1 MAMPLL
7 RFKQDNGSN
16 YPDWNNKKLIKLAS
30 IHARIGW
37 QNMRVSEFQDIG
49 DYYVITGTDFKN
61 GKVNFDTC
69 KFVSKERYDQDEHI
83 QVNNGSVLVTKDG
96 TLGKTAYIQE
106 LNKPATLNAGVYNIR
121 SLDNHELI
129 NKYLFHYLSSPLLK
143 KFAYEKSTNGPIRH
157 LNQEILVNFNVKF
170 PCPEEQQKIA
180 DFLSDIDNQIENYQ
194 QSLDNLESQKKELL
208 RQVFSQELRFTKND
222 GSEYPDW
229 ETDIIKNLLIVER
242 GGSPRPIDKYI
253 TTSEDGL
260 NWIKIGDTSPK
271 ENIIRSTKEK
281 IIPEGLK
288 KTRQVFKGDL
298 ILSNS
303 MSYGRPYILDIDG
316 CIHDGWLLI
325 RDINN
330 RFNKQFLCYALGSDI
345 VQKQYRS
352 LANGTTVKN
361 LNKDLVNSV
370 ELIFPCPEE
379 QQKIADF
386 FTDFDNRIELERQRL
401 QTMQE
406 IKKGLLQQ
414 MFC

>member
-1 MAMPLL
+1 MEMPLL
-7 RFKQDNGSN
+7 RFKRNDGSE
-16 YPDWNNKKLIKLAS
+16 YPDWEKKKIGNILHICHGKDYRNYSVGKYPVVGTGGIMTYIDHYNCDWACALIGRKGS
-30 IHARIGW
+30 IDKPQFWDTPFWAIDTIFYSKPEKNENPKW
-37 QNMRVSEFQDIG
+37 Q
-49 DYYVITGTDFKN
+49 Y
-61 GKVNFDTC
+61 
-69 KFVSKERYDQDEHI
+69 
-83 QVNNGSVLVTKDG
+83 
-96 TLGKTAYIQE
+96 
-106 LNKPATLNAGVYNIR
+106 
-121 SLDNHELI
+121 
-129 NKYLFHYLSSPLLK
+129 YLFHVVNWKAITTGLRPSLTVNDI
-143 KFAYEKSTNGPIRH
+143 ENVDV
-157 LNQEILVNFNVKF
+157 LV

-194 QSLDNLESQKKELL
+194 QSLNNLESQKKELL

-370 ELIFPCPEE
+370 ELIFPCLEE